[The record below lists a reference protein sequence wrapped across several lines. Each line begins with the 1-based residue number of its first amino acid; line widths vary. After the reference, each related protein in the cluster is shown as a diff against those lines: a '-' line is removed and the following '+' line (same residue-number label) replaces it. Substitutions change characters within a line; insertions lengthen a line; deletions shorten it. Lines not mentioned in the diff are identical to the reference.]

1 MFLII
6 VLITITTILNR
17 YTMKAPSNSFFA
29 FIYLAL
35 ASVLGSNAYAQ
46 FATFN
51 GTTVTDGGGG
61 PSCNA
66 GNYKTVNSATL
77 QTNCMRF
84 TNGTFQNGA
93 VWVCSPI
100 NLNQSFK
107 ITFNINFGT
116 NTASGDGM
124 AFLLQA
130 EGVPGV
136 IGGRGGGL
144 GYAQG
149 DGSNC
154 QGAAGGCP
162 ITPSVA
168 VEFDTFD
175 NSPAGAGAL
184 NDISAD
190 HTSIQTNGI
199 MTSGNTL
206 SGPISLLT
214 SGATVKDG
222 AAHSVC
228 ITWDP
233 ALNRYIV
240 FFDGVQRMQYNGNI
254 RTIFSDPTNVY
265 WGFTG
270 ASGGAAQ
277 TQSICSV
284 VMLTNIASPSCSCVA
299 PVATATPNPQTICSG
314 NATGVNLTSSIAGT
328 TFTWVAAANGNVTG
342 ESTTNQTGSTIT
354 DVLVNSTATAQVVT
368 YTVTPTAAGCT
379 GTAINVPV
387 TVNPLPTITG
397 TLSVC
402 VGLTTQLTGSATAAA
417 VNPWVSSNTAIATVS
432 GTGLVTGVSAGTA
445 TITYT
450 NSNGCQRTALVT
462 VNPLPTITGTL
473 TVCVG
478 LTTQLTGSAT
488 AAAVNPWVSSNT
500 AVATVSSTGLVT
512 GVSAGT
518 ATITYT
524 NTNGCQQTALVT
536 VNPLPTI
543 TGTLTVCVGLT
554 TQLTGS
560 ATAAA
565 VNPWVSSNT
574 AVATVSGTGLVTGV
588 SAGTATITYTNSNGC
603 QRTALV
609 TVNPLPTITGTLSVC
624 VGLTTQ
630 LTGSAT
636 AAAVN
641 PWVSSNTAVATVSST
656 GLVTGVSVG
665 TATITYT
672 NTNGCQQTALVT
684 VNPLPTIT
692 GTLSVCVGLTT
703 QLTGS
708 ATASAVNPWVS
719 SNTAVATVSSTGLV
733 TGVSAG
739 TATITY
745 TNSNGCQRTVIIT
758 VNLNPIPVISPDPAI
773 VCAGDNLQLNGNPI
787 GGSGSYTAHSWSGA
801 GVGSLNANNIVNPIF
816 TNNTSATY
824 ALTYTVTDNNGCIGS
839 DNISVIVNAIPV
851 VALNP
856 TPLSVCNATDGE
868 IEVSLLSGPSS
879 SGTVNWTGT
888 TAGTSGLTTLPY
900 DILNLGAGNYNVTF
914 TDANGC
920 ISATVVTVLN
930 NPGAPIINAIDNY
943 VACNVPFT
951 LLLSNITGSGLTGN
965 QGYFSGPNGSGIQY
979 DDEHVFPVGTNN
991 VQVYVYDVFGLCAA
1005 QISFFVT
1012 VNANPT
1018 ASISP
1023 DPATVCEGS
1032 SIELNGGPTGGSGVY
1047 SGHSWTGDVSVLN
1060 ATSVVNPST
1069 LTSATANTYNLTYTV
1084 TDNNGCV
1091 GSDNITVTV
1100 NETPV
1105 LTVSDPAAVCSP
1117 TTVDITAS
1125 SVSSTTVGTLTYFTD
1140 AAFTNPVAD
1149 PTAVGTGTYYVL
1161 ASIGTCTDNG
1171 SLTVTVTESPILT
1184 LNDPASVCSP
1194 ATIDLTNPA
1203 VTSTT
1208 IGTLAYYTDA
1218 AFTTTVA
1225 DPTAVGDGTYY
1236 VVATNGECT
1245 DDGSVTVVVTQ
1256 TPFLT
1261 TNEVAAV
1268 CSPLTVDLTDPAV
1281 IAGSENVSSLNYFDT
1296 DGITPLVSPS
1306 AVSVSGTYFI
1316 EATNGGC
1323 TAFEEVVVTINQSPV
1338 LTLNDPASV
1347 CSPATVDITDPSV
1360 TSTTIGTLAYY
1371 TDALFT
1377 TVLTNPTA
1385 VGNGT
1390 YYVVAT
1396 NGLCTDNGSV
1406 TVTVTG
1412 TPVLTLNNPAIACSP
1427 ATVDIT
1433 NPAVSSTTAGTL
1445 TYFTDAAFTS
1455 PVADP
1460 TAVGAGTYFVVATSG
1475 TCSDNGSVTVT
1486 INTTPVITNPGAQVA
1501 CNSYDL
1507 PMITG
1512 SDLIAAAYYNNSQ
1525 ALGGTVITGPITS
1538 TQTVWIYDANG
1549 TCTDETSFTVTITP
1563 LPTVTGVTGG
1573 ATYCQGAVVVPIE
1586 VAVTGTADWT
1596 INYTLNG
1603 VAQTATGS
1611 ASPISLGNAAGTYI
1625 VTGLTDAG
1633 CSNTASGTQTIT
1645 VNAIPDAPIAGND
1658 STYCS
1663 AWTLV
1668 PMTATGTG
1676 GTMTWY
1682 SSTGTVLGTGNS
1694 FTPSSTQGTTVYYVT
1709 ETLLGCE
1716 GASSEVMITINMCD
1730 ITTPTAFTP
1739 DGDGV
1744 NETWQ
1749 ILDLDVVYPDNVVRI
1764 YNRWGNLIYEH
1775 DSSKDGAYSANAW
1788 DGTYKGEALPVG
1800 SYYFAI
1806 EFNNEDKDTS
1816 TGTVTILKK

>member
-1 MFLII
+1 
-6 VLITITTILNR
+6 
-17 YTMKAPSNSFFA
+17 
-29 FIYLAL
+29 
-35 ASVLGSNAYAQ
+35 
-46 FATFN
+46 
-51 GTTVTDGGGG
+51 
-61 PSCNA
+61 
-66 GNYKTVNSATL
+66 
-77 QTNCMRF
+77 
-84 TNGTFQNGA
+84 
-93 VWVCSPI
+93 
-100 NLNQSFK
+100 
-107 ITFNINFGT
+107 
-116 NTASGDGM
+116 
-124 AFLLQA
+124 
-130 EGVPGV
+130 
-136 IGGRGGGL
+136 
-144 GYAQG
+144 
-149 DGSNC
+149 
-154 QGAAGGCP
+154 
-162 ITPSVA
+162 
-168 VEFDTFD
+168 
-175 NSPAGAGAL
+175 
-184 NDISAD
+184 
-190 HTSIQTNGI
+190 
-199 MTSGNTL
+199 
-206 SGPISLLT
+206 
-214 SGATVKDG
+214 
-222 AAHSVC
+222 
-228 ITWDP
+228 
-233 ALNRYIV
+233 
-240 FFDGVQRMQYNGNI
+240 
-254 RTIFSDPTNVY
+254 
-265 WGFTG
+265 
-270 ASGGAAQ
+270 
-277 TQSICSV
+277 
-284 VMLTNIASPSCSCVA
+284 
-299 PVATATPNPQTICSG
+299 
-314 NATGVNLTSSIAGT
+314 
-328 TFTWVAAANGNVTG
+328 
-342 ESTTNQTGSTIT
+342 
-354 DVLVNSTATAQVVT
+354 
-368 YTVTPTAAGCT
+368 
-379 GTAINVPV
+379 
-387 TVNPLPTITG
+387 
-397 TLSVC
+397 
-402 VGLTTQLTGSATAAA
+402 
-417 VNPWVSSNTAIATVS
+417 
-432 GTGLVTGVSAGTA
+432 
-445 TITYT
+445 
-450 NSNGCQRTALVT
+450 
-462 VNPLPTITGTL
+462 
-473 TVCVG
+473 
-478 LTTQLTGSAT
+478 
-488 AAAVNPWVSSNT
+488 
-500 AVATVSSTGLVT
+500 
-512 GVSAGT
+512 
-518 ATITYT
+518 
-524 NTNGCQQTALVT
+524 
-536 VNPLPTI
+536 
-543 TGTLTVCVGLT
+543 
-554 TQLTGS
+554 
-560 ATAAA
+560 
-565 VNPWVSSNT
+565 
-574 AVATVSGTGLVTGV
+574 
-588 SAGTATITYTNSNGC
+588 
-603 QRTALV
+603 
-609 TVNPLPTITGTLSVC
+609 
-624 VGLTTQ
+624 
-630 LTGSAT
+630 
-636 AAAVN
+636 
-641 PWVSSNTAVATVSST
+641 
-656 GLVTGVSVG
+656 
-665 TATITYT
+665 
-672 NTNGCQQTALVT
+672 
-684 VNPLPTIT
+684 
-692 GTLSVCVGLTT
+692 VGLTT

-839 DNISVIVNAIPV
+839 DIISVIVNAIPV